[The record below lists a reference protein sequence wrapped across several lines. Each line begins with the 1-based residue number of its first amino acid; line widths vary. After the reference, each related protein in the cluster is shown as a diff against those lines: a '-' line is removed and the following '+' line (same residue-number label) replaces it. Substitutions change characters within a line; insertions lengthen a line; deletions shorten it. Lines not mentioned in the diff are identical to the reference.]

1 MHQYLLTFC
10 LIGRPCSSEDPDLRT
25 ARKTSGPNG
34 RGASGAKGCGGTQ
47 KAKKGSPGTSDE
59 SGSESGA
66 YTEIDL
72 SSNAIRMF
80 TGAGEIESLAQVK
93 ETAAVA
99 AANAQLQAR
108 RVQETNT
115 GKLVTAVEA
124 LSAAVVSRQSLD
136 EEAAGRARLA
146 DAREAKKA
154 KIADLKGML
163 EYAPSEQKTME
174 LRAAI
179 MAAYEQPDSYFLAK
193 PISAATPP
201 GAGAALRTSASTPPA
216 AATRASTA
224 GVGGSPAPMS
234 SSPAAAT
241 PVSAAG
247 VASSRTPVSSSPATA
262 TPTSSAA
269 VVAPVALGATQSA
282 TRPALPG
289 FTGARKRGGVGAR
302 AARPVASAAGH
313 VRI

>member
-25 ARKTSGPNG
+25 ARKTSGPKG
-34 RGASGAKGCGGTQ
+34 RGASGAKGRGGKQ
-47 KAKKGSPGTSDE
+47 NAKKGSPGTSDE
-59 SGSESGA
+59 SGSEASGA
-66 YTEIDL
+66 YTEVDL

-80 TGAGEIESLAQVK
+80 TGAGEIQSRAQVKK

-154 KIADLKGML
+154 KIADLKGIL
-163 EYAPSEQKTME
+163 EYAPSEQKKME

-216 AATRASTA
+216 AATLASTA

-234 SSPAAAT
+234 FLPAAAT

-247 VASSRTPVSSSPATA
+247 VASSPTPVSSSPATA

-269 VVAPVALGATQSA
+269 VVAPV
-282 TRPALPG
+282 
-289 FTGARKRGGVGAR
+289 V
-302 AARPVASAAGH
+302 
-313 VRI
+313 